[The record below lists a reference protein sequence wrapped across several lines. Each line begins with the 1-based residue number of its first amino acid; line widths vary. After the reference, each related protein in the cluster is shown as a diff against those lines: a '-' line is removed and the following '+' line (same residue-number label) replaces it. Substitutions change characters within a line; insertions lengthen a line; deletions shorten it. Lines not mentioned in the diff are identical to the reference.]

1 MFTCNKTPQKTHTLP
16 KFPPRFADHF
26 APMWCEESPARHH
39 QWFIFICSIGLPQFI
54 SDFPEN
60 CQWFCM
66 VLEEK
71 PTTLLQTN
79 IAMESGPL
87 IHSKW
92 LHYQRLST
100 VPKTGSLSL
109 AQGIEGSKN
118 RPTISESSWG
128 LYFKI
133 AIIHWLAKTEPAE
146 APALPAD
153 SRPLVSAAAPAAPA
167 VSSLPRQRPR
177 RVVGAAGTGVLCFD
191 GFDHQKW
198 GDYRGKHHGK
208 YMENTG

>member
-1 MFTCNKTPQKTHTLP
+1 MWRKPCQASPVVHFHLQHWLASVHLRLSWELP
-16 KFPPRFADHF
+16 V
-26 APMWCEESPARHH
+26 
-39 QWFIFICSIGLPQFI
+39 
-54 SDFPEN
+54 
-60 CQWFCM
+60 
-66 VLEEK
+66 VLYGTRGK

-133 AIIHWLAKTEPAE
+133 AIIHWLAKTEPLKRLHCLQTQGHLS
-146 APALPAD
+146 PLLRQPLQRFRRCQGSDQGVSLALQA
-153 SRPLVSAAAPAAPA
+153 LVS
-167 VSSLPRQRPR
+167 S
-177 RVVGAAGTGVLCFD
+177 VLMASTIRN
-191 GFDHQKW
+191 G
-198 GDYRGKHHGK
+198 GITVENT
-208 YMENTG
+208 MENTWKILGNY

>member
-1 MFTCNKTPQKTHTLP
+1 MWRKPCQASPVVHFHLQHWLASVHLRLSWELP
-16 KFPPRFADHF
+16 V
-26 APMWCEESPARHH
+26 
-39 QWFIFICSIGLPQFI
+39 
-54 SDFPEN
+54 
-60 CQWFCM
+60 
-66 VLEEK
+66 VLFGTRGK

-133 AIIHWLAKTEPAE
+133 AIHWFAPICVAFSPAELHPQISRGQNRAAE

-167 VSSLPRQRPR
+167 VSLLPRQRPR